1 MSFWQIFNMSFGFL
15 GIQFGFALQTGNASR
30 ILQTFGADV
39 SNLSLFWLA
48 APITGMIIQPII
60 GHYSDRTWTRLG
72 RRRPFFLTGALLS
85 GLALLFM
92 PNSSMLAAIIPPIVV
107 GAGMLMIMDASFNVA
122 MEPFR
127 ALVADNLPDSQH
139 NDGFSM
145 QTCLIGVGAVI
156 GSWLPYVFAN
166 WFHVLKTAAPGHV
179 PNNLLFS
186 FYVGAFILIISILW
200 TVIKTKEYSPDV
212 LRIFQ
217 KVAELQQQQA
227 LKSVDPKPVERSSSN
242 RKWLAYLLLI
252 LGSLWLIMKTINL
265 MSSKDSVEFATELDI
280 TNPSFLGI
288 FGFGCLIAYFF
299 VRPKWQ
305 SILND
310 DDKPISQIDKQRIQK
325 MLENSSDSDE
335 SKHVNGIKQIFNDF
349 FNMPKTMKQ
358 LGIVQFFSWFAL
370 FSMWVYTTPAIA
382 DHIYH
387 VKLGDT
393 SSLNYNNAGNWVGVL
408 FGVYNIVSAIYAL
421 LLPRIV
427 HDTSR
432 KKTHAF
438 SLTMGG
444 IGLISIFFIHN
455 QYTLILPMVGIGLAW
470 GSILAMPYAILSSAI
485 PAKKIGVYM
494 GIFNLFI
501 TMPQI
506 VSGISGKFLMEYV
519 FSDHAIYGLFMA
531 GGFMLLGAV
540 SVLFVQDGKKIP
552 IIDTPLIE
560 TP

>member
-1 MSFWQIFNMSFGFL
+1 MTTFAIQQKPRMSFWQIFNMSFGFL

-30 ILQTFGADV
+30 ILQTFGANV
-39 SNLSLFWLA
+39 ENLSLFWLA

-72 RRRPFFLTGALLS
+72 RRRPYFLTGALLS
-85 GLALLFM
+85 GVALFFM
-92 PNSSMLAAIIPPIVV
+92 TNSSLLSAIIPPIIV

-166 WFHVLKTAAPGHV
+166 WLGISSTAPAGHV
-179 PNNLLFS
+179 PDNLLFS
-186 FYVGAFILIISILW
+186 FYVGGITLIGCILW
-200 TVIKTKEYSPDV
+200 TVIKTKEYPPQEYAKFHAREIEPKEKKSGIAE
-212 LRIFQ
+212 IF
-217 KVAELQQQQA
+217 
-227 LKSVDPKPVERSSSN
+227 
-242 RKWLAYLLLI
+242 
-252 LGSLWLIMKTINL
+252 
-265 MSSKDSVEFATELDI
+265 
-280 TNPSFLGI
+280 
-288 FGFGCLIAYFF
+288 
-299 VRPKWQ
+299 
-305 SILND
+305 
-310 DDKPISQIDKQRIQK
+310 
-325 MLENSSDSDE
+325 SDLFS
-335 SKHVNGIKQIFNDF
+335 
-349 FNMPKTMKQ
+349 MPKTMWQ

-382 DHIYH
+382 EHIYH
-387 VKLGDT
+387 IKAGDT
-393 SSLNYNNAGNWVGVL
+393 QSHAYNSAGNWVGVL
-408 FGVYNIVSAIYAL
+408 FGVYNVVSAIYAL

-427 HDTSR
+427 LKLSR

-444 IGLISIFFIHN
+444 VALISIFFIQN
-455 QYTLILPMVGIGLAW
+455 DYLLILPMVGIGLAW

-506 VSGISGKFLMEYV
+506 VSGISGKFLMQYV
-519 FSDHAIYGLFMA
+519 FSDRAVYGLFMA
-531 GGFMLLGAV
+531 GGFMILGAV
-540 SVLFVQDGKKIP
+540 SVLFVQDGKKIL
-552 IIDTPLIE
+552 IIDEPVVNPQL
-560 TP
+560 